1 MVVHVS
7 SRQYNTVMLSYLH
20 GYHAGNHADV
30 WKHTVL
36 TALLARLVMKIKPLR
51 YIDTHAGAGGYDLRA
66 PAAQRNQEHRS
77 GAGKVWDATD
87 APPAVARWRSLV
99 QRFNGAEDLRRYPGS
114 PWLASALLRPIDDL
128 YLFER
133 HPVEHRA
140 LRQAF
145 EQSRRV
151 KVLREDGLG
160 ASIGLVPPPSKRALT
175 LVDPSYE
182 LRDEHRMVIDY
193 VRKVHARFATG
204 AIAIWYPVIE
214 PRWVERYERALRGT
228 GIRAVA
234 TYELTVAAERL
245 GGGLVGSGVFIVN
258 PPWQLEEEL
267 DEALPWLAERLAVDG
282 GASYRVA
289 R

>member
-1 MVVHVS
+1 
-7 SRQYNTVMLSYLH
+7 MLSYLH

-30 WKHTVL
+30 LKHTVL
-36 TALLARLVMKIKPLR
+36 TALLARLVTKLKPLR

-66 PAAQRNQEHRS
+66 PAAQRNKEHLG
-77 GAGKVWDATD
+77 GAGKLWDASG

-99 QRFNGAEDLRRYPGS
+99 QRFDGAETLRRYPGS

-133 HPVEHRA
+133 HPAEHRA
-140 LRQAF
+140 LHTAF
-145 EQSRRV
+145 EHNRRAT
-151 KVLREDGLG
+151 VLRDDGLS

-182 LRDEHRMVIDY
+182 LRDEHRVVIDY

-204 AIAIWYPVIE
+204 VIAIWYPVIE
-214 PRWVERYERALRGT
+214 RRWVERYERALRAT
-228 GIRAVA
+228 GIRGIAS
-234 TYELTVAAERL
+234 YELNVAAERQ
-245 GGGLVGSGVFIVN
+245 GGGLVGSGMFIVN

-267 DEALPWLAERLAVDG
+267 DEALPWLAERLAVDD
-282 GASYRVA
+282 GASYRAA